1 MDVQSILYFIF
12 AGILLVSALLV
23 VTVPNPVHSALFLML
38 SFFSAAGIW
47 IMLQA
52 EFLGILL
59 ILVYVGAVM
68 ILFLFVVMMINLN
81 LSEPRK
87 GFKALLPWAFGLGTV
102 VVLQMG
108 AVIYHH
114 FNVKPNLDVLKNL
127 MVDGSNT
134 RKIGQ
139 VMYTE
144 YAFPFEIAALILLV
158 ALIAAVAI
166 TLRHRKDA
174 KSQNA
179 SAQAQ
184 VKSSDRLTMVTVA
197 ADMSAHQTNPP
208 TPVVAETAPVAPPM
222 VVAGSQEKK

>member
-1 MDVQSILYFIF
+1 MDVQSLLYFIF
-12 AGILLVSALLV
+12 AGMLLLSALLV
-23 VTVPNPVHSALFLML
+23 VTVPNPVHAALFLML

-81 LSEPRK
+81 VGEPRK
-87 GFKALLPWAFGLGTV
+87 GFKSLLPWALALGGV

-114 FNVKPNLDVLKNL
+114 FNVKPNADVWKNL
-127 MVDGSNT
+127 VVDGSNT

-158 ALIAAVAI
+158 ALIAAVII

-174 KSQNA
+174 KTQNA
-179 SAQAQ
+179 TAQAQ
-184 VKSSDRLTMVTVA
+184 VKASERLTMVAVQ
-197 ADMSAHQTNPP
+197 ADVSAHQTNPP
-208 TPVVAETAPVAPPM
+208 APVVENSAAAS
-222 VVAGSQEKK
+222 AQEKK

>member
-12 AGILLVSALLV
+12 AGMLLVSALLV
-23 VTVPNPVHSALFLML
+23 VTVRNPVHAALFLML

-47 IMLQA
+47 IMLSA

-68 ILFLFVVMMINLN
+68 VLFLFVVMMLNLN
-81 LSEPRK
+81 LTEPRK
-87 GFKALLPWAFGLGTV
+87 GFRALLPWAFGLGSV
-102 VVLQMG
+102 VLLQMG
-108 AVIYHH
+108 GVIYHH
-114 FNVKPNLDVLKNL
+114 FYLKPNLDVLKNL
-127 MVDGSNT
+127 EVDGSNT

-144 YAFPFEIAALILLV
+144 YAFPFEVAALILLV

-179 SAQAQ
+179 SLQAQ
-184 VKSSDRLTMVTVA
+184 VKSGDRLTMVSVSA
-197 ADMSAHQTNPP
+197 NMNAHQTNPP
-208 TPVVAETAPVAPPM
+208 APEVPVV
-222 VVAGSQEKK
+222 VVEEKK

>member
-1 MDVQSILYFIF
+1 MDVQSILYFLF

-68 ILFLFVVMMINLN
+68 ILFLFVVMMVNLN

-87 GFKALLPWAFGLGTV
+87 GFKALLPWALGLGAV

-114 FNVKPNLDVLKNL
+114 FNVKPNLEVLKNL
-127 MVDGSNT
+127 VADGSNT

-144 YAFPFEIAALILLV
+144 YAFPFEVAALILLV

-174 KSQNA
+174 KS
-179 SAQAQ
+179 
-184 VKSSDRLTMVTVA
+184 
-197 ADMSAHQTNPP
+197 
-208 TPVVAETAPVAPPM
+208 
-222 VVAGSQEKK
+222 

>member
-114 FNVKPNLDVLKNL
+114 FNVKPNLEVLKNL
-127 MVDGSNT
+127 SVDGSNT

-184 VKSSDRLTMVTVA
+184 VRSTDRLTMVTVA
-197 ADMSAHQTNPP
+197 ADLSAHQTNPP
-208 TPVVAETAPVAPPM
+208 APVLAEAAPVPPPM